1 MQGVRGKK
9 DKRYGAYL
17 LFSATLFLLY
27 LFVFDGRSAL
37 IGTLL
42 PSSTSSPSSIE
53 EGGVTTGAAGETGA
67 SFSGSEALQG
77 VENFPGFPVD
87 LNTATVE
94 ELTVLPGIGP
104 AIARRIVKARQE
116 NGGFASV
123 DDLLKVK
130 WIGRVKLET
139 VRSLV
144 TVGPTAGTK

>member
-17 LFSATLFLLY
+17 LFSVTLFLLY
-27 LFVFDGRSAL
+27 IFVFDGRSVFT
-37 IGTLL
+37 GTLL
-42 PSSTSSPSSIE
+42 PRLIE
-53 EGGVTTGAAGETGA
+53 GNVTTGEIAEAGKTDA
-67 SFSGSEALQG
+67 SFKESREAGQG
-77 VENFPGFPVD
+77 LLSAENFPGFPVD

-104 AIARRIVKARQE
+104 ATARRIVKARE
-116 NGGFASV
+116 KNGGFVSV

-139 VRSLV
+139 LRPLV
-144 TVGPTAGTK
+144 TVGGGGRS